1 MADTDKDT
9 DTMPGT
15 IVDPLKPLSLPAS
28 KPLTNG
34 IKGVG
39 VKRTNSV
46 VQQDDVPSDLVT
58 VATSQHQ
65 RKGIRWAPLAI
76 PIRRRIE
83 TLVVALFQLAGLIAL
98 AMFWFTAANPLTW
111 PFLIPYLIYLLL
123 TPPPS
128 TAPPSNIFSP
138 FLRNKRFWSYFTSY
152 FPMRLHR
159 SVELPA
165 EENYI
170 FGFHPH
176 GIISHGAWG
185 NFVTKT
191 TGWNELFPGINN
203 TLLTLETNFRLPF
216 YREYL
221 IGMGLG
227 SVSRASCEGLLGGV
241 PGEVSEE
248 AVHETI
254 WDRAPKLFRKKKVLV
269 SGASTPTTA
278 VATSTNG
285 SGTATPLTIN
295 GAINGEK
302 RVKKEVKKGRAITI
316 VVGGAQESLFAKPGT
331 LTLKMRKGFLRVAV
345 RTGASLVPVLS
356 FGENDL
362 FDQLIPEKTSWV
374 HKFQILVKKMFGF
387 TIPLFHARGIFNYD
401 VGLMPYRTPVNTVVG
416 RPIKTIQDPDPR
428 GDYIDELQDQ
438 YCQELERMWEEH
450 KDKFAP
456 GRKAEMRI
464 IR

>member
-1 MADTDKDT
+1 MTDP
-9 DTMPGT
+9 TMETEKAPQ
-15 IVDPLKPLSLPAS
+15 KPLV
-28 KPLTNG
+28 NG
-34 IKGVG
+34 TKGENGSNG
-39 VKRTNSV
+39 VKPGPKRAHSA
-46 VQQDDVPSDLVT
+46 VQQDDIPSDLVT
-58 VATSQHQ
+58 VTSNPH
-65 RKGIRWAPLAI
+65 RRAIRWAPLVI

-83 TLVVALFQLAGLIAL
+83 TFVVVIFQLAGLIAL

-111 PFLIPYLIYLLL
+111 PLLVPYLIYLTL

-128 TAPPSNIFSP
+128 NGPPSNFFSP

-159 SVELPA
+159 SVELSPD
-165 EENYI
+165 ENYI

-191 TGWNELFPGINN
+191 TGWDELFPGISN

-227 SVSRASCEGLLGGV
+227 SVSRKSCEGLLGGV

-248 AVHETI
+248 AVHNTI
-254 WDRAPKLFRKKKVLV
+254 WDRAPKVFRKRKIMI
-269 SGASTPTTA
+269 SGASTPT
-278 VATSTNG
+278 V
-285 SGTATPLTIN
+285 SGEHKTGQLHMSSA
-295 GAINGEK
+295 EK
-302 RVKKEVKKGRAITI
+302 PAMKKGQGITI
-316 VVGGAQESLFAKPGT
+316 VIGGAQESLFAKPGT
-331 LTLKMRKGFLRVAV
+331 MTLKMRKGFLRVAV
-345 RTGASLVPVLS
+345 RTGASVVPVLS

-362 FDQLIPEKTSWV
+362 FEQLIPEKTSWV
-374 HKFQILVKKMFGF
+374 HKFQILIKKVFGF

-401 VGLMPYRTPVNTVVG
+401 VGLVPYRTPVNTVVG
-416 RPIKTIQDPDPR
+416 RPIKTVQSPDPR
-428 GDYIDELQDQ
+428 DDYIDELQDM

-456 GRKAEMRI
+456 ERKAEMRI